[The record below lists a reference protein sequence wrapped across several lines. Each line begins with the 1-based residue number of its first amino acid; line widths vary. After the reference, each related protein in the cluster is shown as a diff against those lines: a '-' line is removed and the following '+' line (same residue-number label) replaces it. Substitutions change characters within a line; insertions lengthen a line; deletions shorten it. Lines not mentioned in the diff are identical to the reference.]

1 MAGLTKMLGTSV
13 LSRCTLGK
21 ALPDKVLFGEALVPV
36 HDALHDLDCQ

>member
-13 LSRCTLGK
+13 LSDVHVGK
-21 ALPDKVLFGEALVPV
+21 ALPDKVLFGGALVPV